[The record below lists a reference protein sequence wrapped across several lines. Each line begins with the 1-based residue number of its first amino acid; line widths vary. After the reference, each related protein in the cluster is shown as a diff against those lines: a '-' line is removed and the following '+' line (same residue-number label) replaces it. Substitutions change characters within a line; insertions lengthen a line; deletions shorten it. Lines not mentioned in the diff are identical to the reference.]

1 MVNGKKMKPKMMI
14 PIWNLLSVS
23 VFSVSKDHPFHHL
36 FVNNVSC
43 DISGISLFLNNLS
56 LMCNNFH
63 QADLLLTAC
72 SVAYY
77 VGCHFPSFVNSDQCC
92 VGWYCFWKNYYP
104 AMSLFFSRQ
113 DQISGLMATSATVSS
128 KMTLLVIFG
137 GGIWKVFP
145 KISTKCC
152 PKFSELRIYN

>member
-1 MVNGKKMKPKMMI
+1 MNLLLMVNGKKMKPKMII

-92 VGWYCFWKNYYP
+92 VGWYGFWKNYYP
-104 AMSLFFSRQ
+104 AMSLFSQGRTKYLDSWLPVLQFPVRWPCWLFLVGE
-113 DQISGLMATSATVSS
+113 SGRCFLKSPPSVVRSS
-128 KMTLLVIFG
+128 VT
-137 GGIWKVFP
+137 
-145 KISTKCC
+145 
-152 PKFSELRIYN
+152 